1 LVSRPEHLSYRI
13 KLLLFFLSALAVLF
27 VMNVGY
33 SALNTLSRL
42 DVVEAQRDTWQ
53 RPSDVI
59 AALGLTPGKRVVD
72 LGCGSGYFTLKLSP
86 VVGRSGTVISEDI
99 RRLPLA
105 FLWARKLS
113 RGDRNVQVV
122 HGEASDPE
130 LPVGRVDAVLIVN
143 TFHEL
148 ADPQA
153 ILWHVRKALVSG
165 GRLVIADREPN
176 PANIGATETGRHEIA
191 AEQVAR
197 ELAAAHFHVVSK
209 SEPFIRGDPENETWW
224 MIVAVKP

>member
-1 LVSRPEHLSYRI
+1 MRPEHLSYRT
-13 KLLLFFLSALAVLF
+13 KLLLFFLSALAVLYA
-27 VMNVGY
+27 MNVGY
-33 SALNTLSRL
+33 SALNTFSRL

-59 AALGLTPGKRVVD
+59 AALGLKQGERVVD

-86 VVGRSGTVISEDI
+86 RMGRDGTVIAEDI
-99 RRLPLA
+99 RWLPLA
-105 FLWARKLS
+105 FLWARKFS
-113 RGDRNVQVV
+113 RGDRNVQTV
-122 HGEASDPE
+122 HGDVSDPE
-130 LPVGRVDAVLIVN
+130 LPVGRVDAALIVN

-153 ILWHVRKALVSG
+153 ILAHVWKALVPG

-176 PANIGATETGRHEIA
+176 PANIGITETGGHEIA

-197 ELAAAHFHVVSK
+197 ELAAAHFRIVST
-209 SEPFIRGDPENETWW
+209 SEPFIRSDPQNETWW
-224 MIVAVKP
+224 LIVAVKS